1 MLWKIALV
9 LLFVW
14 LLGVL
19 GVYDVGEL
27 VHIPLFAG
35 LMLLPIAFMRARDAP
50 IRADRGRPHERP

>member
-9 LLFVW
+9 LLFIW

-19 GVYDVGEL
+19 GVYEVGEL

-35 LMLLPIAFMRARDAP
+35 LMLLPIAFMRARDAAS
-50 IRADRGRPHERP
+50 REDRERSREQQ

>member
-9 LLFVW
+9 LLFIW

-27 VHIPLFAG
+27 VHIPLLAG
-35 LMLLPIAFMRARDAP
+35 LMLLPIAFMRARDAALRDDGEP
-50 IRADRGRPHERP
+50 SREQQ